1 MFSSIC
7 HLDFSPRVTLEAPH
21 LKPITDEPYPPKVAM
36 VSGGA
41 STGGSA
47 GGPGDA
53 IDSLADIGTHL
64 RAARL
69 ARGITLRE
77 MSRRV
82 GISPSFVSQVELGKA
97 KPSLGTLYGFL
108 SELDL
113 SLDELMFTSG
123 PHSETKPIPK
133 VAPTSLPNLL
143 GGVEFDP
150 MWANEEYASQI
161 WSEHPLIQMKGVT
174 WRRLTSD
181 DPMVDFLHVTYE
193 PGSESCPMDHLMR
206 HEGHEY
212 GHIISGHLRV
222 QVGFETYEMQ
232 PGDAINFPSTTPH
245 RLYNVGSVA
254 CTSIWVVVGR
264 RAVNRSE

>member
-1 MFSSIC
+1 MKQITNE
-7 HLDFSPRVTLEAPH
+7 LYPRKA
-21 LKPITDEPYPPKVAM
+21 AM

-41 STGGSA
+41 SG

-113 SLDELMFTSG
+113 SLDELIFASG
-123 PHSETKPIPK
+123 PHSEGKPIPI
-133 VAPTSLPNLL
+133 VAHTSSPELH
-143 GGVEFDP
+143 GEVELNRK
-150 MWANEEYASQI
+150 WTNEGSISQA

-206 HEGHEY
+206 HDGHEY
-212 GHIISGHLRV
+212 GHIISGHLQV
-222 QVGFETYEMQ
+222 QVGFETYELR

-245 RLYNVGSVA
+245 RLHNIGSEA
-254 CTSIWVVVGR
+254 CTSTWVVVGR
-264 RAVNRSE
+264 REVNRSDRSDS

>member
-1 MFSSIC
+1 MNSIAAEPDP
-7 HLDFSPRVTLEAPH
+7 LKLRIANDEAS
-21 LKPITDEPYPPKVAM
+21 L
-36 VSGGA
+36 
-41 STGGSA
+41 GGSGIA
-47 GGPGDA
+47 S
-53 IDSLADIGTHL
+53 DSLADIGTHL
-64 RAARL
+64 RMARV

-113 SLDELMFTSG
+113 SLDELMPSSG
-123 PHSETKPIPK
+123 SRSKAEP
-133 VAPTSLPNLL
+133 APRVVSSSASSPN
-143 GGVEFDP
+143 GGVEFTH
-150 MWANEEYASQI
+150 MWTTEGSTSQV

-193 PGSESCPMDHLMR
+193 PGSESCPSDHLMR

-212 GHIISGHLRV
+212 GHIISGRLLV
-222 QVGFETYEMQ
+222 QVGFETHEMQ
-232 PGDAINFPSTTPH
+232 PGDAVNFPSTTPH
-245 RLYNVGSVA
+245 RLYNEGSVA

-264 RAVNRSE
+264 RAISRSERSNS